1 MKTVGIIAEYNPFH
15 NGHAYQLQKAKEAA
29 GADFAV
35 IIMSPD
41 FVQRGEPALVDKY
54 SRAKMALASG
64 ADLVI
69 ELPVCYACGS
79 AEYFAEGGISL
90 LRQLGCVD
98 ALSFGCET
106 DDPALFCKLADLL
119 LQEPDKYRQKLREYQ
134 KQGMTFPK
142 ARETSLLDYLSQN
155 RKARTSISK
164 DSSFANLPVSDV
176 SALLSSPNNILGL
189 EYTKALKKQNSSIS
203 ILPIRR
209 QGSGYHSFDF
219 NQEFCSASAIRAKL
233 TVCTNVISALLRPG
247 EASEISQPAVLSET
261 FPDVFAELAPFLP
274 ETSLRILKEKAL
286 SSGFVTMEQF
296 SSLLHYKL
304 LSETATGFESYLDVS
319 SDLSDRI
326 TRLLPEYDSFHSFV
340 SLLKTRQ
347 LTEARIRRA
356 LLHILLNITGVNTED
371 YRLQGIIFYA
381 RVLGFRREAAPLLH
395 AIKENASIPMITK
408 LADAKNILS
417 GPALRMLTQ
426 DIYTSRIYQL
436 PYGSSHRK
444 ALRNEYTCSPVIF

>member
-15 NGHAYQLQKAKEAA
+15 NGHAYQIQKAKEAA

-35 IIMSPD
+35 IVMSPD

-54 SRAKMALASG
+54 SRAKMALSSG

-106 DDPALFCKLADLL
+106 DDPALFSTLADLL
-119 LQEPDKYRQKLREYQ
+119 LQEPEGYRQKLREYQ

-142 ARETSLLDYLSQN
+142 ARETALLGYLSQN
-155 RKARTSISK
+155 RKVRTFISK
-164 DSSFANLPVSDV
+164 DSSCAELPVSDV
-176 SALLSSPNNILGL
+176 SALLSNPNNILGL
-189 EYTKALKKQNSSIS
+189 EYAKALKKQNSSIS
-203 ILPIRR
+203 ILPVQR

-219 NQEFCSASAIRAKL
+219 DQEFCSASAIRAKL
-233 TVCTNVISALLRPG
+233 TTCTDAASAF
-247 EASEISQPAVLSET
+247 SM
-261 FPDVFAELAPFLP
+261 LAPFLP

-304 LSETATGFESYLDVS
+304 LSEAAMGFDSYLDIS

-326 TRLLPEYDSFHSFV
+326 TRLLSEYDSFHSFV

-356 LLHILLNITGVNTED
+356 LLHILLNITGADTEE

-381 RVLGFRREAAPLLH
+381 RVLGFRREAGPLLH
-395 AIKENASIPMITK
+395 AIKENASVPMITK
-408 LADAKNILS
+408 LADAKNILG

-426 DIYTSRIYQL
+426 DIYASHVYQL
-436 PYGSSHRK
+436 PYGSSHGK
-444 ALRNEYTCSPVIF
+444 ALQNEYTCSPVIF